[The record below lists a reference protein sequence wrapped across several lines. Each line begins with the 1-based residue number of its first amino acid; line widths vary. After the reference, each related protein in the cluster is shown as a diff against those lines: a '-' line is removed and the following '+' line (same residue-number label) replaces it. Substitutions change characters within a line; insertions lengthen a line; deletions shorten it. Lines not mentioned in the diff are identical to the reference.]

1 MKRRGELIKVGN
13 LFNKYKDRIRA
24 PQASVVIVFIDIVKD
39 VCGIT
44 LEPQQISYTVSS
56 RTVTIYASSILKH
69 EVLRHSPDILRHCQG
84 RLGDI
89 SCPKQIL

>member
-13 LFNKYKDRIRA
+13 LFDKYKDKIRA
-24 PQASVVIVFIDIVKD
+24 PQASVVVVVIDVIKD

-44 LEPQQISYTVSS
+44 LQTQQVSYTVSS
-56 RTVTIYASSILKH
+56 RTVTIHAPSILKH
-69 EVLRHSPDILRHCQG
+69 EVMRHSSEILVHCQG